1 MRDLLG
7 YEGKTVVI
15 TGCATGMGAA
25 AAEQLV
31 ELGAEVHALDVQD
44 VQASVKQAIRMDL
57 EDPESIDAAVAKLP
71 GRIDS
76 LFHCAGVPGP
86 PRFSSLQTMVVNFV
100 GPRHLS
106 EALEPRIADGGAI
119 ASITSVAGMGWSN
132 NLEKVQ
138 EFLATP
144 DFASGVAWCEANP
157 DTANGY
163 LFSKQAII
171 GYTKTRAAHLLQREI
186 RINCISPAPTD
197 TPMLVD
203 FHKQVSQEFLEE
215 HFLAPVGRNATPAE
229 MGDPLIFLNSDA
241 ARFISGQNICVDF
254 GYWASVEMGQRPRM
268 LP

>member
-1 MRDLLG
+1 MSDFLG
-7 YEGKTVVI
+7 YQGKTVVV

-25 AAEQLV
+25 AAESLV
-31 ELGAEVHALDVQD
+31 ESGAEVHALDVQE
-44 VQASVKQAIRMDL
+44 VRAAVKQAIRLDL
-57 EDPESIDAAVAKLP
+57 QDPDSIDAAVAKLP
-71 GRIDS
+71 ERIDS

-86 PRFSSLQTMVVNFV
+86 PNFSALQTMLVNFV
-100 GPRHLS
+100 GQRHLG
-106 EALEPRIADGGAI
+106 EALEPRIVDGGAI

-144 DFASGVAWCEANP
+144 DFASGKAWCEANP

-171 GYTKTRAAHLLQREI
+171 GYTKTRAAHLVEREI

-203 FHKQVSQEFLEE
+203 FHNQVSKEFLEE
-215 HFLAPVGRNATPAE
+215 HFLAPVGRNATAAE
-229 MGDPLIFLNSDA
+229 MGDPLIFLNSHA
-241 ARFISGQNICVDF
+241 ARFISGQNLLVDY
-254 GYWASVEMGQRPRM
+254 GYWASVEMGQRPRL